1 MSTNEDVQPGKLM
14 MDLLMGSLTVRLS
27 AMNGRPPGAPWKVF
41 SFVLAEGK
49 YGKIWKNT
57 EPLLW
62 PQRILP
68 FVFPES
74 RLFSFLC

>member
-14 MDLLMGSLTVRLS
+14 MDLLMESLTVRLS

-49 YGKIWKNT
+49 YGKIWKKLSHT
-57 EPLLW
+57 FCHTLKIYTKTDKLVVKFM
-62 PQRILP
+62 I
-68 FVFPES
+68 
-74 RLFSFLC
+74 